1 MQISRSPQHAA
12 AVNAS
17 EQVSNDKLDAKSSSP
32 WSPTHT
38 TKTED
43 ADSAIISAST
53 SSAPSSSSPTTHA
66 SPSRQSQVSLKL
78 LLSNAASGLIIGRS
92 GGTIS
97 DLQAK
102 SLSRIKL
109 SQGGDYFPGTS
120 DRVCLIQGSLQNAT
134 VGVEMVL
141 SKLYELQSLQHLS
154 PTPLMA
160 NAKSSLPDESASTSF
175 NVRLLIPSTCCG
187 MIIGHGGSNIKTLKE
202 KSEVTFIQLSPKEY
216 DATIGERIMTITG
229 PNFSSCAS
237 CVQLILNDMALN
249 PDISRYI
256 NMTTNYSKKL
266 ATVSSSSADAYSSGF
281 FPEHESFQHQVV
293 RQSQL
298 LESRPRYGVSDHH
311 LIPGQFVSSSPQADQ
326 SVDLLSYQL
335 LQQQGS
341 PAIYDPFAHGGVP
354 LPLLGD
360 PSTIIQSQSYG
371 ESVMSS
377 PPEMIDFG
385 TLSSSFPQY
394 PAPVCHP
401 MRYWP
406 PYYSSTPKSNIPSS
420 ASENLLPVDQ
430 LGQNFSTQAL
440 AGEVTFVLG
449 MPDNKIRSITGHGG
463 KTLSELEALS
473 HTKIQIQGEYIPST
487 QNRIVTITGTERDI
501 EHAKHLVSQCLI
513 GAFSRSNSS
522 SELSHLKDV

>member
-1 MQISRSPQHAA
+1 
-12 AVNAS
+12 
-17 EQVSNDKLDAKSSSP
+17 
-32 WSPTHT
+32 
-38 TKTED
+38 
-43 ADSAIISAST
+43 
-53 SSAPSSSSPTTHA
+53 
-66 SPSRQSQVSLKL
+66 VSLKL

-109 SQGGDYFPGTS
+109 SQGGGYFPGTS
-120 DRVCLIQGSLQNAT
+120 DRVCLIQGSLQNAS

-141 SKLYELQSLQHLS
+141 AKLYELQSLQHLS